1 VDGGDVPSMSQ
12 PGPIASSEGEAG
24 PQRAR
29 LLAFAF
35 ARADLLLELDR
46 TATITYASGAAR
58 WAVDRSADELIG
70 VKFPTLAAPESV
82 GVLRDLQKAF
92 AQGQRFAPQTL
103 LFKRGGQAVAASV
116 AGCPM
121 PEMPDR
127 YFLTIAHPHKRTSEL
142 HSGAVARNDASG
154 LLTKESFEKH
164 AKQAL
169 EAAKQQGE
177 ELEMTMVDLA
187 KLGDFKTRLSEE
199 NADTFMRGVGLIL
212 KKQSAGGDAAA
223 QLDDTKFSVLHTRDV
238 AREDIENEIS
248 SFAKR
253 MDPQGGGL
261 TVLAQTL
268 DIDAALLEDED
279 AGRAL
284 VYAINKFAIS
294 EPGEF
299 SIAKLSDGLKQLV
312 KETVQRVTDFKETLA
327 ARGFT
332 LHFQPIVDLRTRE
345 VQHQEALTRLPD
357 GRSPFQMVTFAEEIG
372 LVTELDHAVCRQ
384 ALDLLK
390 ADPMLCD
397 IAINVSGRS
406 LQSELF
412 VAALLELLG
421 RYPHVRRRIKIE
433 ITESSRIEK
442 LDAVGDVVR
451 KLQAEHHKVCLD
463 DFGSGSATLH
473 YLRAL
478 PVDIVKI
485 DGMFVKDLASNRRDL
500 AMVRSIGSMCR
511 ELDMQTV
518 AEFVEDEKQVVQL
531 NECKIQKG
539 QGYLFGK
546 PRPTPFA
553 MKGTNGPIKPSSRT
567 GTWVEWR

>member
-1 VDGGDVPSMSQ
+1 VAGTPT
-12 PGPIASSEGEAG
+12 GPATEPESGA
-24 PQRAR
+24 QRAR
-29 LLAFAF
+29 LVAFAF
-35 ARADLLLELDR
+35 ARADLLLEIDR
-46 TATITYASGAAR
+46 SATITFASGAAR
-58 WAVDRSADELIG
+58 WAVDRSAGELVG
-70 VKFPTLAAPESV
+70 TKFPSLAAAESA
-82 GVLRDLQKAF
+82 GVLREVQKAF
-92 AQGQRFAPQTL
+92 VSGTRFPPQTV
-103 LFKRGGQAVAASV
+103 LFKHGGQAVAASL

-121 PEMPDR
+121 PDMPDR

-142 HSGAVARNDASG
+142 HSGAVARNDESG
-154 LLTKESFEKH
+154 LLTRESFEKH
-164 AKQAL
+164 ARAAL
-169 EAAKQQGE
+169 EESRATGE
-177 ELEMTMVDLA
+177 ELEMTMLDLA
-187 KLGDFKTRLSEE
+187 ELAKFKQGLSEE
-199 NADTFMRGVGLIL
+199 KADTFMRGVGLIL

-223 QLDDTKFSVLHTRDV
+223 QIDATKFSVLHTRDV
-238 AREDIENEIS
+238 AKEDIEQEIS

-253 MDPQGGGL
+253 MAPEGGGL
-261 TVLAQTL
+261 SVLARTL
-268 DIDAALLEDED
+268 DLDAGLLEGED

-284 VYAINKFAIS
+284 VFAINKFAAA

-299 SIAKLSDGLKQLV
+299 SVTKLSEGLKELV
-312 KETVQRVTDFKETLA
+312 KETVKRVSDFRETLA

-384 ALDLLK
+384 ALDLLRQ
-390 ADPMLCD
+390 DSTLVD
-397 IAINVSGRS
+397 IAINISGRS

-412 VAALLELLG
+412 VAALFELLG
-421 RYPHVRRRIKIE
+421 RYPNVRQRVKIE
-433 ITESSRIEK
+433 ITESSRIEN
-442 LDAVGDVVR
+442 LDAVGAVVR
-451 KLQAEHHKVCLD
+451 RFQAEKHKVCLD

-478 PVDIVKI
+478 PVDIVKV
-485 DGMFVKDLASNRRDL
+485 DGLFVKDLHNSRRDV

-518 AEFVEDEKQVVQL
+518 AEFVEDEKQVALL

-546 PRPTPFA
+546 PRPTPYA
-553 MKGTNGPIKPSSRT
+553 VKGTTGPIKPSSRT
-567 GTWVEWR
+567 GQWVEWR

>member
-1 VDGGDVPSMSQ
+1 MSGAAAAGDSD
-12 PGPIASSEGEAG
+12 ARA
-24 PQRAR
+24 QRAR

-35 ARADLLLELDR
+35 ARADLLIELDKA
-46 TATITYASGAAR
+46 ATITYATGSAR
-58 WAVDRSADELIG
+58 WAVDRATEQLVG
-70 VKFPTLAAPESV
+70 VKFPSLAAPESI

-92 AQGQRFAPQTL
+92 SAGQRFAPQTM
-103 LFKRGGQAVAASV
+103 LFKHGTTPVAVSL

-127 YFLTIAHPHKRTSEL
+127 YFITIAHPYKRTSDL
-142 HSGAVARNDASG
+142 HSGAVARNDESG
-154 LLTKESFEKH
+154 LLTRESFEKH
-164 AKQAL
+164 AKDRLEQAR
-169 EAAKQQGE
+169 ASGE
-177 ELEMTMVDLA
+177 ELEMTMLDLS
-187 KLGDFKTRLSEE
+187 KLDDLKGRMSEE
-199 NADTFMRGVGLIL
+199 GADTFMRGVGLIL
-212 KKQSAGGDAAA
+212 KNQSAGGDAAA

-253 MDPQGGGL
+253 MDPSGAGMP
-261 TVLAQTL
+261 VLARTL
-268 DIDAALLEDED
+268 DLDAALLEGED

-284 VYAINKFAIS
+284 VFAINKFAS
-294 EPGEF
+294 AEPGEF
-299 SIAKLSDGLKQLV
+299 SITKLSEGLRELV
-312 KETVQRVTDFKETLA
+312 KDTVQRVTDFRETLQS
-327 ARGFT
+327 RGFT

-357 GRSPFQMVTFAEEIG
+357 GRSPFAMVTFAEEIG

-390 ADPMLCD
+390 QDSTLVD
-397 IAINVSGRS
+397 IAINISGRS

-412 VAALLELLG
+412 CAALFELLG
-421 RYPHVRRRIKIE
+421 RYPNVRQRVKIE
-433 ITESSRIEK
+433 ITESSRIER
-442 LDAVGDVVR
+442 LSAVGDVVR
-451 KLQAEHHKVCLD
+451 KLQTQHHKVCLD
-463 DFGSGSATLH
+463 DFGSGSATLN
-473 YLRAL
+473 YLREL

-485 DGMFVKDLASNRRDL
+485 DGMFVKDLANNRRDQ

-518 AEFVEDEKQVVQL
+518 AEFVEDEKQVVLL

-546 PRPTPFA
+546 PRAAPYA
-553 MKGTNGPIKPSSRT
+553 VKGTTGLIKPGNRT
-567 GTWVEWR
+567 GQWVEWR

>member
-1 VDGGDVPSMSQ
+1 MSQ
-12 PGPIASSEGEAG
+12 PAPTPPSESESG

-46 TATITYASGAAR
+46 TATITFASGAAR
-58 WAVDRSADELIG
+58 WAVDRPAEALIG
-70 VKFPTLAAPESV
+70 MKFPSLAAPESA
-82 GVLRDLQKAF
+82 GVLRELQKAF
-92 AQGQRFAPQTL
+92 AQGQRFPPQIL
-103 LFKRGGQAVAASV
+103 LFKRGQEAVAASV
-116 AGCPM
+116 AGCPL

-127 YFLTIAHPHKRTSEL
+127 YFLTLAHPHKRTSDQ
-142 HSGAVARNDASG
+142 HSGAVARNDSTG

-164 AKQAL
+164 AKQQL
-169 EAAKQQGE
+169 EQSRESGE
-177 ELEMTMVDLA
+177 ELEMTMLDLDQ
-187 KLGDFKTRLSEE
+187 LGDLKSRLSEE

-223 QLDDTKFSVLHTRDV
+223 QIDDTKFSVLHTRDV
-238 AREDIENEIS
+238 AREDIEKELS

-253 MDPQGGGL
+253 MDPSGTGIS
-261 TVLAQTL
+261 VLARTL
-268 DIDAALLEDED
+268 DLDAALLEGED

-284 VYAINKFAIS
+284 VYAINKFAS
-294 EPGEF
+294 AEPGEF
-299 SIAKLSDGLKQLV
+299 SITKLSDGLKELV

-390 ADPMLCD
+390 TDSTLVD
-397 IAINVSGRS
+397 IAINISGRS
-406 LQSELF
+406 LQSEVF

-421 RYPHVRRRIKIE
+421 RYPNVRQRVKIE
-433 ITESSRIEK
+433 ITESSKIEN

-451 KLQAEHHKVCLD
+451 RLQAEHHKVCLD

-485 DGMFVKDLASNRRDL
+485 DGLFVKDLATNRRDA

-518 AEFVEDEKQVVQL
+518 AEFVEDEKQVVVL

-546 PRPTPFA
+546 PRAQPYA
-553 MKGTNGPIKPSSRT
+553 IKGTTGPIKP
-567 GTWVEWR
+567 GTRSGQWVEWR

>member
-1 VDGGDVPSMSQ
+1 MSP
-12 PGPIASSEGEAG
+12 PGPTPPTDSEGSA
-24 PQRAR
+24 QRAR

-58 WAVDRSADELIG
+58 WAVDRPAEQLIG

-103 LFKRGGQAVAASV
+103 LFKRGGEAIAASV

-142 HSGAVARNDASG
+142 HSGAVARNDTSG

-164 AKQAL
+164 AKKAL
-169 EAAKQQGE
+169 EEAKEQGE

-187 KLGDFKTRLSEE
+187 ELGEFKERLSEE

-238 AREDIENEIS
+238 AREDIEKEIS

-253 MDPQGGGL
+253 MDPQGSGIN
-261 TVLAQTL
+261 VLAQTL

-284 VYAINKFAIS
+284 VYAINKFATS

-299 SIAKLSDGLKQLV
+299 SIAKLTDGLKQLV

-390 ADPMLCD
+390 SDSTLCD

-421 RYPHVRRRIKIE
+421 RYPHVRRRVKIE

-442 LDAVGDVVR
+442 LEAVGDVVR
-451 KLQAEHHKVCLD
+451 RLQAEHHKVCLD

-485 DGMFVKDLASNRRDL
+485 DGMFVKDLATNRRDL
-500 AMVRSIGSMCR
+500 AMVRSIGAMCR

-518 AEFVEDEKQVVQL
+518 AEFVEDEKQVIQL

-546 PRPTPFA
+546 PRATPYA
-553 MKGTNGPIKPSSRT
+553 IKGTTGPIKPSNRS
-567 GTWVEWR
+567 GSWVEWR

>member
-1 VDGGDVPSMSQ
+1 MKQPAPTPPSE
-12 PGPIASSEGEAG
+12 SESETG

-35 ARADLLLELDR
+35 ARADLLLEIDR
-46 TATITYASGAAR
+46 TATITFASGAAR
-58 WAVDRSADELIG
+58 WAVDRPAEALIG
-70 VKFPTLAAPESV
+70 VKFPSLAAPESA
-82 GVLRDLQKAF
+82 GVLRELQKAF
-92 AQGQRFAPQTL
+92 AQGQRFPPQVL
-103 LFKRGGQAVAASV
+103 LFKRGQEVVAASV

-127 YFLTIAHPHKRTSEL
+127 YFLTLAHPHKRTSDL
-142 HSGAVARNDASG
+142 HSGAVARNDSTG

-164 AKQAL
+164 AKQQL
-169 EAAKQQGE
+169 EESRENGE
-177 ELEMTMVDLA
+177 ELEMTLLDLNE
-187 KLGDFKTRLSEE
+187 LGDLKSRLSEE

-223 QLDDTKFSVLHTRDV
+223 QIDDTKFSVLHTRDV
-238 AREDIENEIS
+238 AREDIEKELS

-253 MDPQGGGL
+253 MDPAGTGIS
-261 TVLAQTL
+261 VLARTL
-268 DIDAALLEDED
+268 DLDAALLEGED

-284 VYAINKFAIS
+284 VYAINKFAS
-294 EPGEF
+294 AEPGEF
-299 SIAKLSDGLKQLV
+299 SITKLSDGLKDLV
-312 KETVQRVTDFKETLA
+312 KETVRRVTDFKETLA

-390 ADPMLCD
+390 TDSTLVD
-397 IAINVSGRS
+397 IAINISGRS
-406 LQSELF
+406 LQSEVF

-421 RYPHVRRRIKIE
+421 RYPNVRQRVKIE
-433 ITESSRIEK
+433 ITESSKIEK
-442 LDAVGDVVR
+442 LEAVGNVVR
-451 KLQAEHHKVCLD
+451 RLQAEHHKVCLD

-485 DGMFVKDLASNRRDL
+485 DGLFVKDLATNRRDV

-518 AEFVEDEKQVVQL
+518 AEFVEDEKQVVLL

-546 PRPTPFA
+546 PRAQPYA
-553 MKGTNGPIKPSSRT
+553 IKGATGPIKP
-567 GTWVEWR
+567 GTRSGQWVEWR